1 MDRKHYLIDIRRNV
15 EADGELLVVE
25 HNDNPLPFDIKRV
38 FWVCNVIPGA
48 RRGEH
53 ATKVTKLV
61 LVPVA
66 GSCDVEVDDG
76 EQVTTYHMD
85 DPSKG
90 LYIDEMLWRTM
101 CNFTPDCV
109 MMAFCDHVYQPG
121 NETYEN
127 YDEYL
132 EAIKG
137 I

>member
-1 MDRKHYLIDIRRNV
+1 MERKHYLIDIRRNV

-25 HNDNPLPFDIKRV
+25 HNGNPLPFDIKRV

-76 EQVTTYHMD
+76 EKVTTYHMD

-101 CNFTPDCV
+101 CNFTSDCV
-109 MMAFCDHVYQPG
+109 MMAFCDHEYQPG

-137 I
+137 L